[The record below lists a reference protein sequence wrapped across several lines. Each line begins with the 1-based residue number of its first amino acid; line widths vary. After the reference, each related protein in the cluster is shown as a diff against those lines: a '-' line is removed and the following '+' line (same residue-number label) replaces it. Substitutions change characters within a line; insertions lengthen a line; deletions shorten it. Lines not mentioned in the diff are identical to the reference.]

1 MIYKLEFLKWKRSGQ
16 LWLLWG
22 LFAFFA
28 LTSMVMT
35 YYLKEIME
43 SMNAGS
49 LQLTLPTPTWQTL
62 FAAYLKNAAQL
73 LLLIT
78 TYLVALNCTL
88 GNSEALNLF
97 YKTNAKSPWR
107 VFLPKIGVSL
117 GVLVSALCVGGL
129 CATYVTWA
137 FFDELALDKIIVTL
151 LLQALGYLVFV
162 LFGSVLASWTGRPF
176 IAAVAVEVIVLV
188 ATLFSGVKTFATWA
202 PTSLLQSELTLDQ
215 GFVWDESGRA
225 ILFSLLLCGVFLG
238 ALLIRPLK
246 KV

>member
-43 SMNAGS
+43 SMNDGS
-49 LQLTLPTPTWQTL
+49 LQLLLPNPTWQTL
-62 FAAYLKNAAQL
+62 FASYLKNAAQL

-137 FFDELALDKIIVTL
+137 FFDELALDKIIATL

-162 LFGSVLASWTGRPF
+162 LFGSVLAIWTGRPF
-176 IAAVAVEVIVLV
+176 IAAVTVEIIVLV

-246 KV
+246 KA

>member
-35 YYLKEIME
+35 YYLKDIME
-43 SMNAGS
+43 SMDAGN
-49 LQLTLPTPTWQTL
+49 LQLVPQKPTWQAL
-62 FAAYLKNAAQL
+62 FASYLKNAAQL

-107 VFLPKIGVSL
+107 VFLPKISVSL
-117 GVLVSALCVGGL
+117 GVLASALCVGGL

-137 FFDELALDKIIVTL
+137 FFDELAIDKIIATL

-162 LFGSVLASWTGRPF
+162 LFGSVLAIWTGRPF
-176 IAAVAVEVIVLV
+176 IAAVVVEVIVLV

-202 PTSLLQSELTLDQ
+202 PTSLLQSEMALKQ
-215 GFVWDESGRA
+215 GFAWDESGQA
-225 ILFSLLLCGVFLG
+225 VLFSLFLCAIFLG
-238 ALLIRPLK
+238 VLLIRPLK
-246 KV
+246 KS